1 MPCYLGFELKP
12 EGDERNPVNVSG
24 NFKMKMLA
32 KYSPPLSLILNL
44 KFCPHKFSKSSAGPN
59 KFWTQGELN
68 M

>member
-32 KYSPPLSLILNL
+32 KYSPPSLVILNL
-44 KFCPHKFSKSSAGPN
+44 GLAQINFGP
-59 KFWTQGELN
+59 GVS
-68 M
+68 